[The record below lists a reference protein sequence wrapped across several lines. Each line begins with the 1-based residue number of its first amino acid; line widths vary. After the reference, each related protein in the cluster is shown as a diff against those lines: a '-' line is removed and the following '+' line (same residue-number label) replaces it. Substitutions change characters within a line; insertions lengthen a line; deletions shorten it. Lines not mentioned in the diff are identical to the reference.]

1 MAGVPMGAPSKE
13 LLVSYL
19 VTCRWAPKLKI
30 LFWISLRKPSR
41 IEKETI
47 MMARPMAMLI
57 IAIFVTEA
65 VKDCDP
71 VSDIFLEI

>member
-1 MAGVPMGAPSKE
+1 
-13 LLVSYL
+13 L

-30 LFWISLRKPSR
+30 LSWISWRNPSR

-47 MMARPMAMLI
+47 MMAKPMAMLI

-65 VKDCDP
+65 VNDCDP
-71 VSDIFLEI
+71 VAEIFLDI